1 MGNKERI
8 AFDFRVILGILVI
21 VAGGIL
27 LLESLG
33 IMEFEIDV
41 WDYWPLILVAIGL
54 GKLFQPRQCRHVGGG
69 LFLLVLGVLFQLNN
83 LDMINFQFRDIWPV
97 VLIFIGFAIL
107 KRGFWGR
114 MHHPPWSEKEGD
126 RGKCFPPHPPM
137 NKSRSMDND
146 FLDISA
152 IMGGGEYVI
161 SSKQLKGGR
170 ISVLMGG
177 CELDL
182 RGADF
187 TEDSIFFDISVIF
200 GGVDIRVPSEWE
212 VVLRGSPILGGI
224 DNKTVP
230 LKDATKKIIIK
241 GSVIMGGIDIKN

>member
-1 MGNKERI
+1 MEKKERI
-8 AFDFRVILGILVI
+8 SFDFRVLLGVLVI
-21 VAGGIL
+21 AAGAIL

-33 IMEFEIDV
+33 IMQIDIDV
-41 WDYWPLILVAIGL
+41 WDYWPLILIAVGL
-54 GKLFQPRQCRHVGGG
+54 SKLFQPRQCRHVGGG
-69 LFLLVLGVLFQLNN
+69 LFLLALGVLFQLNN
-83 LDMINFQFRDIWPV
+83 LEKINFQFRDIWPV
-97 VLIFIGFAIL
+97 ILIFIGFAIL

-114 MHHPPWSEKEGD
+114 MHHHAS
-126 RGKCFPPHPPM
+126 GKGESRARCFPPHPPM
-137 NKSRSMDND
+137 NQSRSMDND
-146 FLDISA
+146 YLDISA

-187 TEDSIFFDISVIF
+187 PEESIFFDISVIF
-200 GGVDIRVPSEWE
+200 GGVDIRVPNEWE
-212 VVLRGSPILGGI
+212 VVLKGSPILGGI

-230 LKDATKKIIIK
+230 LKDASKKIIIK